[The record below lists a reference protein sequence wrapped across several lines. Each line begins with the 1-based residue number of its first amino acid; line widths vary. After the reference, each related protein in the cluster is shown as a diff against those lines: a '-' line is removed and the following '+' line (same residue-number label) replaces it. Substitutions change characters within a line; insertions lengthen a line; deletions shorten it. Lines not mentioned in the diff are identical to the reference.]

1 MADSDSSTA
10 PPPHPPA
17 LPPLEGMDRIIGTAA
32 LSTAMLMN
40 VLDMTIA
47 NVSIPAISGDLG
59 VSPAQGTW
67 IATSYGVANALSVI
81 LTGWLA
87 QRLGQVRLMVGAIL
101 LFTVSSIFCALAPT
115 LQLLV
120 LFRIVQGL
128 TAGPIIVL
136 TQPLLLQSYPP
147 EKISI
152 ALSAY
157 IMTTMVGPII
167 GPVVGGALT
176 DGLSWHWI
184 FYINVPIGLVAASFV
199 WKIYH
204 TRDTTPHRVP
214 MDFVALALLIAC
226 VGCLQLMIELGR
238 ELDWFSSNTIITLAL
253 ASLACGAYF
262 VVWNAN
268 ARHPV
273 VDFSAFRHRN
283 FVIGSAIMSVGFGL
297 FMGTSIITSIWL
309 QQTLGYTATWA
320 GLTMIPASMVAM
332 LLTPL
337 TGRAVQRFDL
347 RWPASAALLAL
358 GAAFVIRSHLTSGAD
373 LMAVVLFQMAIG
385 FGMSLFF
392 VPMMTL
398 ALQSVAPEKMA
409 STAGLMAFTRYV
421 GGSSGTSLMIT
432 LWEGRSDHHTIRLYE
447 QLTPSNPI
455 FQDWLSRLNELGLDS
470 LPAIALMQAK
480 VRIES
485 STLGA
490 DDTFIFSAVLFT
502 GMLVLL
508 AASRAHKQKAPPVHL
523 PME

>member
-1 MADSDSSTA
+1 MSDTTTA
-10 PPPHPPA
+10 PSPRPPA
-17 LPPLEGMDRIIGTAA
+17 LPPLEGMERIIGTAA

-120 LFRIVQGL
+120 LFRIIQGL

-184 FYINVPIGLVAASFV
+184 FYINVPIGLVAAWFV

-204 TRDTTPHRVP
+204 ARDTTPHRVP
-214 MDFVALALLIAC
+214 IDFVALALLIAC
-226 VGCLQLMIELGR
+226 VGCMQLMIEQGR
-238 ELDWFSSNTIITLAL
+238 ELDWFSSNIIVGLGL

-273 VDFSAFRHRN
+273 VDFSPFRQRN
-283 FVIGSAIMSVGFGL
+283 FVIGSTIMTVGFGL
-297 FMGTSIITSIWL
+297 FMGSSIITSIWL

-320 GLTMIPASMVAM
+320 GLTMIPASLVAL
-332 LLTPL
+332 LLTPVA
-337 TGRAVQRFDL
+337 GRAVQRTDL
-347 RWPASAALLAL
+347 RWTASIALLAL
-358 GAAFVIRSHLTSGAD
+358 GGAFLVRSHLTSGAD
-373 LMAVVLFQMAIG
+373 LSAVVLYQMALG
-385 FGMSLFF
+385 FGMSMFF
-392 VPMMTL
+392 VPMMTM
-398 ALQSVAPEKMA
+398 AMQGVAPEKMA
-409 STAGLMAFTRYV
+409 SAAGLMAFTRYV
-421 GGSSGTSLMIT
+421 GGSSGTSLLIT

-447 QLTPSNPI
+447 QFTPSNPV
-455 FQDWLSRLNELGLDS
+455 FQEWSSRLNGLGLDS
-470 LPAIALMQAK
+470 QSAIAFMQAK
-480 VRIES
+480 VRIEA

-490 DDTFIFSAVLFT
+490 DDTFLFAAVLFT

-508 AASRAHKQKAPPVHL
+508 AASRRHKQKMAPVHL